1 MASAAGAA
9 TGAITLCMDA
19 FWMSP
24 YAFACF
30 VALREKGVPFD
41 VSEVRLQGGEQREPA
56 YRALGGRRIPAL
68 GHGDF
73 WLTESSAI
81 VEYVEEAFPPPAHAR
96 LFPEAREAR
105 ARARQLLSWLRSDET
120 LPVRDE
126 RSAEVIFYDRPRPP
140 LGPKAAAAAGKAVAL
155 AERFLDG
162 NGANLFGAWSIADA
176 ELRVLPAPDVARPRA
191 PPFAASATTPGR
203 SGGGRASPSTSPTC
217 GPSSSLTAEPVARGA
232 PSRERP
238 LASGLTHPAAW

>member
-1 MASAAGAA
+1 MSAGTSAAGAA

-19 FWMSP
+19 FWISP

-56 YRALGGRRIPAL
+56 YRARAWTGRIPAL

-176 ELRVLPAPDVARPRA
+176 ELAFFLHRMWHDHGL
-191 PPFAASATTPGR
+191 
-203 SGGGRASPSTSPTC
+203 
-217 GPSSSLTAEPVARGA
+217 L
-232 PSRERP
+232 PSRLRDYAGAQWRRP
-238 LASGLTHPAAW
+238 SVAEYVAHVRPEFVPYG